1 VAVNI
6 ISVVDPPEP
15 DERTDAVAVLDPG
28 RSVYDRLVR
37 GLWTEGIRVYRAGPA
52 PARQSGNPLLVMVLD
67 SHPDWAKIA
76 TTCAAQPTLLIA
88 HEPSSDDTLQAID
101 ICARG
106 YLPATISDRALMDA
120 IRGIRAGEVAF
131 SRGALGAWLRKRGDD
146 PANAAAAKLTPRQRQ
161 IMALVARGAS
171 DKEIGGVL
179 GISTAT
185 AQKHV
190 TNLLRRLGAPNR
202 AAAVAMVGGH
212 IVGSE
217 RRAV

>member
-1 VAVNI
+1 VNI
-6 ISVVDPPEP
+6 VSVVDQSDPE
-15 DERTDAVAVLDPG
+15 ERTDAIAVLDPG
-28 RSVYDRLVR
+28 RSIYERLVR
-37 GLWTEGIRVYRAGPA
+37 GLWTEGIKVFRAGPA
-52 PARQSGNPLLVMVLD
+52 PARQSGTPLLVMVLD
-67 SHPDWAKIA
+67 GDPDWSKIA
-76 TTCAAQPTLLIA
+76 TACAAQPTLLIA
-88 HEPSSDDTLQAID
+88 NEPSADDVLKAID
-101 ICARG
+101 LCARG
-106 YLPATISDRALMDA
+106 YLPASISDRALLDA
-120 IRGIRAGEVAF
+120 IRGIQAGEVAF

-202 AAAVAMVGGH
+202 AAAVAMVGGSFL
-212 IVGSE
+212 GSE
-217 RRAV
+217 RRAG